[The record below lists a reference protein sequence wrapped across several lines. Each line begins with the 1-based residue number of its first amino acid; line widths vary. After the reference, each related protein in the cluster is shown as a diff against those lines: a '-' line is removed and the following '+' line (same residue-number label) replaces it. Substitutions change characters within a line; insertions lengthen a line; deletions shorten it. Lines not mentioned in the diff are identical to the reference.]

1 MNLKHPHIVEAES
14 GNIDYIIKTTPV
26 VLDVD
31 SEDVNKVGKYYLPY
45 STGFEIEC
53 EQGSS
58 FDVENFLNIPYIL
71 DVNVDSSE
79 QRFRIPNGIK
89 GIQCLYNISQEL
101 IKNSLLNKGSGIHYH
116 IDFTDCYES
125 LNYDNIKLNSD
136 WILKELDT
144 WEYKGNYNTRKC
156 EFNTAHN
163 WVRFQNYFKT
173 MEIRIGEMTFDFS
186 LLFKR
191 IVHANQIARKL
202 KNSIQKDLLSAYD
215 SDIENV
221 IKNRI
226 QKI

>member
-1 MNLKHPHIVEAES
+1 MNLKHPRIEEREN

-31 SEDVNKVGKYYLPY
+31 SEDVNKVGNYYLPY

-58 FDVENFLNIPYIL
+58 FNVENFLNIPYIL
-71 DVNVDSSE
+71 DVNVDSYE

-116 IDFTDCYES
+116 IDFTDCYDS

-144 WEYKGNYNTRKC
+144 WEYKGNYNSRKC
-156 EFNTAHN
+156 QFNTAHN
-163 WVRFQNYFKT
+163 WVRFQNCFNT

-202 KNSIQKDLLSAYD
+202 KNSVQKNLLSAYD

>member
-1 MNLKHPHIVEAES
+1 MNLKHPHIVEVES

-31 SEDVNKVGKYYLPY
+31 SEDVNKVGNYYLPY

-58 FDVENFLNIPYIL
+58 FNVENFLNIPYIL
-71 DVNVDSSE
+71 DVNVDSYE
-79 QRFRIPNGIK
+79 QRFRIPSGIK

-116 IDFTDCYES
+116 IDFTDCFDS
-125 LNYDNIKLNSD
+125 LNNDNIKLNSD

-144 WEYKGNYNTRKC
+144 WEYKGNYNSRKC
-156 EFNTAHN
+156 QFNTAHN
-163 WVRFQNYFKT
+163 WVRFQSCFNT

-202 KNSIQKDLLSAYD
+202 KNSVQKDLLSAYD